1 MNLIPE
7 IAEKLGVEL
16 GEEFKLK
23 SDETGEYDEIYRFD
37 ENAALQMKNRCG
49 WGISCRLPALLAGDI
64 EIVKLPFE
72 PKIGDSFYK
81 MVILSSNKLAVGVD
95 TWGGTVQDYALKY
108 CGNCFRTEAEAN
120 RHKVEIYEKVT
131 GKKWVQDNE

>member
-23 SDETGEYDEIYRFD
+23 SNEAGEYDEIYRFD

-49 WGISCRLPALLAGDI
+49 WGMSCRLADVLAGKI
-64 EIVKLPFE
+64 EIIKLPFE
-72 PKIGDSFYK
+72 PKEGEIYWS
-81 MVILSSNKLAVGVD
+81 VAWSETEHLIVVCTLHWISND
-95 TWGGTVQDYALKY
+95 RCYADKY
-108 CGNCFRTEAEAN
+108 CGNCFRNESEAEK
-120 RHKVEIYEKVT
+120 HKYEIYEKLT
-131 GKKWVQDNE
+131 GKKWEKRQ

>member
-23 SDETGEYDEIYRFD
+23 SDEAGEYDEIYRFD

-49 WGISCRLPALLAGDI
+49 WGISCRLPALLSGDI
-64 EIVKLPFE
+64 EIIKLPFE
-72 PKIGDSFYK
+72 PKEGEVYFCVCWGEKTIYVEDYLWEGDS
-81 MVILSSNKLAVGVD
+81 
-95 TWGGTVQDYALKY
+95 TDYQRMY
-108 CGNCFRTEAEAN
+108 CGNCFRTRSEAAA
-120 RHKVEIYEKVT
+120 HKFEIYEKLT
-131 GKKWVQDNE
+131 GKKWGT

>member
-23 SDETGEYDEIYRFD
+23 SDEAGEYDEIYRFD

-49 WGISCRLPALLAGDI
+49 WVSSCRLP
-64 EIVKLPFE
+64 V
-72 PKIGDSFYK
+72 
-81 MVILSSNKLAVGVD
+81 
-95 TWGGTVQDYALKY
+95 
-108 CGNCFRTEAEAN
+108 
-120 RHKVEIYEKVT
+120 
-131 GKKWVQDNE
+131 